1 MRAPRPRSGAL
12 EVLAQWSRGFGA
24 QPRLKE
30 DMYLYIDTM
39 DAVLVDYEPDG
50 RVRLDEEDWSTPSLQ
65 ERRAILH
72 AAQSEIERLQDLVLA
87 LDPEG

>member
-1 MRAPRPRSGAL
+1 MR
-12 EVLAQWSRGFGA
+12 
-24 QPRLKE
+24 
-30 DMYLYIDTM
+30 LYIDTM
-39 DAVLVDYEPDG
+39 DVVLVEYDSDG

-87 LDPEG
+87 LDSDAD

>member
-1 MRAPRPRSGAL
+1 MR
-12 EVLAQWSRGFGA
+12 
-24 QPRLKE
+24 
-30 DMYLYIDTM
+30 LYIDTM
-39 DAVLVDYEPDG
+39 DAVLVEYDSDG

-87 LDPEG
+87 LDPNAD

>member
-1 MRAPRPRSGAL
+1 MR
-12 EVLAQWSRGFGA
+12 
-24 QPRLKE
+24 
-30 DMYLYIDTM
+30 LYIDTM
-39 DAVLVDYEPDG
+39 DAVLVEYDSDG

-87 LDPEG
+87 LDSDAD

>member
-1 MRAPRPRSGAL
+1 MR
-12 EVLAQWSRGFGA
+12 
-24 QPRLKE
+24 
-30 DMYLYIDTM
+30 LYIDTM
-39 DAVLVDYEPDG
+39 DAVLVEYDSDG

-87 LDPEG
+87 LDPDAD